1 VTKLSATAYAAHRK
15 RYGLQGGTQP
25 AVTKALNQGRLTAP
39 AAIKNEKGQ
48 WEIDPKLADV
58 QWAETT
64 KIHSHFNFSVR
75 SPSDPEEPPEPA
87 SPSDP
92 PPLPAPPAL
101 QSVERKNNMTKAEVQ
116 RLREI
121 VRLKR
126 ENIALSKEEGEVGLI
141 EDYEREARRVAV
153 ITRES
158 MMALTDRLPGQ
169 LSVMNDENDVR
180 ELLTEEITKA
190 LRSLK
195 L

>member
-1 VTKLSATAYAAHRK
+1 MTRLSATAYAAHRK
-15 RYGLQGGTQP
+15 RHGLQGGTQP

-48 WEIDPKLADV
+48 WEIDPQLADV

-92 PPLPAPPAL
+92 PPLPAAPAL
-101 QSVERKNNMTKAEVQ
+101 PGVERKNNMTKAEVQ

-126 ENIALSKEEGEVGLI
+126 ENIALSKEEGEVGSI
-141 EDYEREARRVAV
+141 EDFEREARRVAV

-158 MMALTDRLPGQ
+158 MMALADRLPGQ
-169 LSVMNDENDVR
+169 LSVMNNENDVR

>member
-1 VTKLSATAYAAHRK
+1 MTKLSATAYAAHRK
-15 RYGLQGGTQP
+15 LHGLQGGTQP

-48 WEIDPKLADV
+48 WEIDPQLADV

-64 KIHSHFNFSVR
+64 KIHAHFNFSIR

-92 PPLPAPPAL
+92 PALPAAPAL
-101 QSVERKNNMTKAEVQ
+101 PGVEKKNNMTKAEVQ

-126 ENIALSKEEGEVGLI
+126 ENIALSREEGEVGSI
-141 EDYEREARRVAV
+141 EDFEREAKRVA
-153 ITRES
+153 ITVREDI
-158 MMALTDRLPGQ
+158 MALCDRLPPR
-169 LSVMNDENDVR
+169 LATINNEADIR
-180 ELLTEEITKA
+180 EFLINEITLA
-190 LRSLK
+190 LRSLRR
-195 L
+195 